1 MAHASSQRFA
11 EKRRCTARSS
21 SSDVEH
27 RYALIIWPIAVVLSG
42 SMYQERRLGCVGL
55 DAPGNLCSDVSML
68 SFCNREY
75 RFAVCVVLPERSRP
89 SITIKGARR
98 VLLDI
103 ACQYGISIQGKRR

>member
-1 MAHASSQRFA
+1 
-11 EKRRCTARSS
+11 
-21 SSDVEH
+21 
-27 RYALIIWPIAVVLSG
+27 
-42 SMYQERRLGCVGL
+42 MYQERRLSCMGL

-89 SITIKGARR
+89 SITINGARR

-103 ACQYGISIQGKRR
+103 ACQWYLYSSKATFSRIAQIFNSSLIQGRSDLEK